1 MGIAVFS
8 GLAVVLQETK
18 YDCHQIG
25 KSDKRGRPP
34 KARAGLVRM
43 NK

>member
-1 MGIAVFS
+1 MGIAVLS
-8 GLAVVLQETK
+8 GLAVVLQEAK

-25 KSDKRGRPP
+25 KSKKRGRPP
-34 KARAGLVRM
+34 KVRAGLVRM

>member
-34 KARAGLVRM
+34 KARAGLVR
-43 NK
+43 NYK

>member
-1 MGIAVFS
+1 MGIEVLS

-25 KSDKRGRPP
+25 KSKKRGRPP